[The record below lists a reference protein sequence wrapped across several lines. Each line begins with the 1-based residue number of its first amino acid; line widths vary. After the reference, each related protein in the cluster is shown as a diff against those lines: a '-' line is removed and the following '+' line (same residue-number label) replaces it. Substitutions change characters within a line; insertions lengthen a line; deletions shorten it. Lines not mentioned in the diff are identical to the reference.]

1 MNELTIKPIAYIKN
15 DFDEKFGIPRQG
27 GLIPELK
34 GSIIFT
40 KEYREREALRG
51 IESYSH
57 LWLIWGFS
65 ANKDHDFHPTVR
77 PPMLGGNTRLGV
89 FATRSPYRPNPLGL
103 SVVMLDSVEESANEG
118 LILHISGADLL
129 DGTPIYDIKPYLP
142 YVDSYPDA
150 IGGFTDTID
159 YESRILNVKIS
170 DDLLAIIPLEKRQA
184 LLKVLS
190 LDPRPTYQNDEMRI
204 YGLAFGGYNIKFRV
218 IEKNLLVENIDKE

>member
-34 GSIIFT
+34 GKIVFT

-65 ANKDHDFHPTVR
+65 ANKDHEFHPTVR
-77 PPMLGGNTRLGV
+77 PPLLGGNTRVGV

-103 SVVMLDSVEESANEG
+103 SVVLLDRVEESSTEG
-118 LILHISGADLL
+118 LVLHISGADLL

-142 YVDSYPDA
+142 YVDSYPEA
-150 IGGFTDTID
+150 VGGFTETID
-159 YESRILNVKIS
+159 YEARILNVVVA
-170 DDLLAIIPLEKRQA
+170 DEVLAIIPNEKRAA
-184 LLKVLS
+184 LLKVLA
-190 LDPRPTYQNDEMRI
+190 LDPRPTYQNDESRV
-204 YGLAFGGYNIKFRV
+204 YGLSFGGYNIKFRV
-218 IEKNLLVENIDKE
+218 VEKNLLVENIDKA

>member
-1 MNELTIKPIAYIKN
+1 MNELTIKPIAYIAN

-34 GSIIFT
+34 GKIIFT

-103 SVVMLDSVEESANEG
+103 SVVLLEKVEESANEG
-118 LILHISGADLL
+118 LVLHISGADLL

-142 YVDSYPDA
+142 YVDSYPEA
-150 IGGFTDTID
+150 VGGFTDTLD
-159 YESRILNVKIS
+159 YEARILNVVVADEI
-170 DDLLAIIPLEKRQA
+170 LAIIPLEKRQA

-190 LDPRPTYQNDEMRI
+190 LDPRPTYQNDENRV
-204 YGLAFGGYNIKFRV
+204 YGLSFGGYNIKFRV
-218 IEKNLLVENIDKE
+218 VEKNLLVENIDKE

>member
-34 GSIIFT
+34 GKIVFT

-65 ANKDHDFHPTVR
+65 ANKDQEFHPTVR
-77 PPMLGGNTRLGV
+77 PPLLGGNTRVGV

-103 SVVMLDSVEESANEG
+103 SVVMLDRVEESATEG
-118 LILHISGADLL
+118 LVLYISGADLL

-142 YVDSYPDA
+142 YVDSYPEA
-150 IGGFTDTID
+150 VGGFTETID
-159 YESRILNVKIS
+159 YEARLLNVVV
-170 DDLLAIIPLEKRQA
+170 DDEKLAIIPDEKRAA
-184 LLKVLS
+184 LLKVLA
-190 LDPRPTYQNDEMRI
+190 LDPRPTYQSDESRV
-204 YGLAFGGYNIKFRV
+204 YGLSFGGYNIKFRV
-218 IEKNLLVENIDKE
+218 VEKNLLVENIDKA

>member
-1 MNELTIKPIAYIKN
+1 MNELTIKPIAYIVN
-15 DFDEKFGIPRQG
+15 DFSEKFGIPRQG
-27 GLIPELK
+27 GLIPEIK
-34 GSIIFT
+34 GKIVFT

-103 SVVMLDSVEESANEG
+103 SVVLLEKVEESANEG

-142 YVDSYPDA
+142 YVDSYPEA
-150 IGGFTDTID
+150 VGGFTDTID
-159 YESRILNVKIS
+159 YEARVLNVEIA
-170 DDLLAIIPLEKRQA
+170 DEVLRIIPIDKQAA

-190 LDPRPTYQNDEMRI
+190 LDPRPTYQNDENRV
-204 YGLAFGGYNIKFRV
+204 YGLSFGGYNVKFRV
-218 IEKNLLVENIDKE
+218 VDKNLLVENIDKE

>member
-34 GSIIFT
+34 GKIVFT

-65 ANKDHDFHPTVR
+65 ANKDQEFHPTVR
-77 PPMLGGNTRLGV
+77 PPLLGGNTRVGV

-103 SVVMLDSVEESANEG
+103 SVVMLDRVEESATEG
-118 LILHISGADLL
+118 LVLYISGADLL

-142 YVDSYPDA
+142 YVDSYPEA
-150 IGGFTDTID
+150 VGGFTETID
-159 YESRILNVKIS
+159 YEARLLNVVV
-170 DDLLAIIPLEKRQA
+170 DDEKLAIIPDEKRAA
-184 LLKVLS
+184 LLKVLA
-190 LDPRPTYQNDEMRI
+190 LDPRPTYQSDESRV
-204 YGLAFGGYNIKFRV
+204 YGLSFGGYNIKFRV
-218 IEKNLLVENIDKE
+218 VEKNLFVKNIDKA